1 MSKYVPDISSKRW
14 VIISPQRINRPHKR
28 GEKFICPFCP
38 GNEAMTTEE
47 VMRVGKG
54 EPNKPGWE
62 IRVIPN
68 KYPITDFHE
77 VIVHT
82 PYCHK
87 DLEHFSQE
95 HLKKNLTSL
104 SGAV

>member
-68 KYPITDFHE
+68 KYPITDFWKGYSGLVDVGYGRH
-77 VIVHT
+77 IRLN
-82 PYCHK
+82 HK
-87 DLEHFSQE
+87 KGVWTDGRGHI
-95 HLKKNLTSL
+95 
-104 SGAV
+104 